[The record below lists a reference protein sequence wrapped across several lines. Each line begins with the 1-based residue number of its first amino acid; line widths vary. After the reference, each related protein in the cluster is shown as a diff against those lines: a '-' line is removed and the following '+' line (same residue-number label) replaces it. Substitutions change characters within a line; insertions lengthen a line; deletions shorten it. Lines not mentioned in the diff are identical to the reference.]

1 MALSIEE
8 KENLLKSI
16 HVDWELNQIHTRLKR
31 RVKLNQMVEP
41 VKIANLI
48 AVLADKE
55 WHHPELRIGFGY
67 LEVEIWT
74 HTEND
79 VVENDFKFAS
89 KVDEILKREV
99 NL

>member
-1 MALSIEE
+1 M
-8 KENLLKSI
+8 
-16 HVDWELNQIHTRLKR
+16 DWELNHIHIDSKEE
-31 RVKLNQMVEP
+31 LNSIKCEP
-41 VKIANLI
+41 KIANLI

-89 KVDEILKREV
+89 KAMRF
-99 NL
+99 

>member
-1 MALSIEE
+1 MGLSTEE
-8 KENLLKSI
+8 KANLLKSI
-16 HVDWELNQIHTRLKR
+16 HTDWELTHQKTRLTR
-31 RVKLNQMVEP
+31 RVKLRQMAEP
-41 VKIANLI
+41 MRIANL
-48 AVLADKE
+48 LAAMADEE

-79 VVENDFKFAS
+79 VVENDFTFAS
-89 KVDEILKREV
+89 KVDEILKKEV